1 MSRRVP
7 LVTKSSLSNNESTR
21 CLTHNP
27 PCATFQDVP
36 SVNDAVDG
44 LASVAKHRSEQ
55 LTKLRKQLDTNRT
68 AYLEYLDARRRVERY
83 RREFRNIG
91 ALLTNYR
98 RHDEALNAIF
108 KNHADWGDVAEMK
121 LRQELNLWE
130 VLAYYLEATTE
141 ARVPDIQQFLAHAG
155 VRKIT
160 KQAIE
165 SALRTHADIFNIRLE
180 GREKFISLKG

>member
-1 MSRRVP
+1 
-7 LVTKSSLSNNESTR
+7 
-21 CLTHNP
+21 
-27 PCATFQDVP
+27 
-36 SVNDAVDG
+36 
-44 LASVAKHRSEQ
+44 
-55 LTKLRKQLDTNRT
+55 
-68 AYLEYLDARRRVERY
+68 
-83 RREFRNIG
+83 
-91 ALLTNYR
+91 
-98 RHDEALNAIF
+98 
-108 KNHADWGDVAEMK
+108 MK